1 MQHSPVVSAAA
12 LMAIIVLTATPGS
25 AQTPAAG
32 PAPQAQ
38 APAPPKPYKPVA
50 LTLPTPSKDASLEA
64 FRKQIADIADRKDR
78 AALAKLVVAQGFF
91 WDGDNGDNIDKKK
104 SPVDNLATAIGLDS
118 KDGSGWEVLGEFA
131 ADPTVSPAPDRKDVV
146 CSPADPAFN
155 ESELEAVAKSTQT
168 DPGEWG
174 YPMSAGIEVRE
185 SALPNAKVTE
195 KLGLHFVRVLPDD
208 SPLTAVASF
217 LRIVTPAGKI
227 GFVPADSIAPLG
239 NDQVCYLKD
248 ASGWKIAGYIGSG
261 AQE

>member
-1 MQHSPVVSAAA
+1 
-12 LMAIIVLTATPGS
+12 
-25 AQTPAAG
+25 
-32 PAPQAQ
+32 
-38 APAPPKPYKPVA
+38 
-50 LTLPTPSKDASLEA
+50 
-64 FRKQIADIADRKDR
+64 
-78 AALAKLVVAQGFF
+78 
-91 WDGDNGDNIDKKK
+91 
-104 SPVDNLATAIGLDS
+104 
-118 KDGSGWEVLGEFA
+118 
-131 ADPTVSPAPDRKDVV
+131 
-146 CSPADPAFN
+146 
-155 ESELEAVAKSTQT
+155 
-168 DPGEWG
+168 
-174 YPMSAGIEVRE
+174 MSAGIEVRE